1 MRLAAVVLA
10 LASGAAAAAE
20 VTVFRPAAFIG
31 QEWAY
36 YVVVDGKPVTDV
48 FSGERATFQ
57 VPPETRTLVIHCPKA
72 MGGYEAS
79 RIDYDFSAHPKAY
92 FALSA
97 RPECVNIQPVE
108 PPAVAALTRETRPRI
123 ARPLEYDP
131 APRMATKAA
140 PATAPLAAAAP
151 SPASAVSDSSASVA
165 AATAAWVDAFNS
177 RDPARISGLYDSDA
191 VLSDATEAKP
201 RVGAS
206 AISDYYKS
214 VPERPTQRV
223 ALGEHAIRLYG
234 DTAIDSG
241 TYNLFEMRGGEA
253 TVTPAR
259 YTLVYRQR
267 GGKWVIVDHQTTPA
281 AR

>member
-1 MRLAAVVLA
+1 MRLAAFALVLA
-10 LASGAAAAAE
+10 STAAVAAE
-20 VTVFRPAAFIG
+20 VTVFRPAAFVG

-48 FSGERATFQ
+48 LSGERVTFQ
-57 VPPETRTLVIHCPKA
+57 VPPETRTLVIHCPK
-72 MGGYEAS
+72 GRGYEAS
-79 RIDYDFSAHPKAY
+79 RIEYDFSAHPKAY
-92 FALSA
+92 FTLSV
-97 RPECVNIQPVE
+97 RPECVDIQPVE
-108 PPAVAALTRETRPRI
+108 PSAAAGFMRQTRARI
-123 ARPLEYDP
+123 ARPMEYDP
-131 APRMATKAA
+131 ARTATKAG
-140 PATAPLAAAAP
+140 PATAPLAALAP
-151 SPASAVSDSSASVA
+151 STTTGDSAASVA
-165 AATAAWVDAFNS
+165 AATAAWIDAFNS
-177 RDPARISGLYDSDA
+177 RDPARISALYDVDA
-191 VLSDATEAKP
+191 VLSDATEPKP

-206 AISDYYKS
+206 AIADYYKS
-214 VPERPTQRV
+214 ARERPTQRV

-241 TYNLFEMRGGEA
+241 TYNMFEMRGGEA

>member
-1 MRLAAVVLA
+1 MRLAALALA
-10 LASGAAAAAE
+10 LASTAAVGAE

-48 FSGERATFQ
+48 LSGERVTFQ
-57 VPPETRTLVIHCPKA
+57 VPPETRALVIHCPKA

-79 RIDYDFSAHPKAY
+79 RIEYDFSAHPKAY
-92 FALSA
+92 FTLSA

-108 PPAVAALTRETRPRI
+108 PSAAAGFMRQTRARI
-123 ARPLEYDP
+123 ARPMEYDP
-131 APRMATKAA
+131 APRTAAKAA
-140 PATAPLAAAAP
+140 SPTAPVAAAAP
-151 SPASAVSDSSASVA
+151 SSASGDAAASVA
-165 AATAAWVDAFNS
+165 AATAAWVSAFNS
-177 RDPARISGLYDSDA
+177 RDPARISALYDTDA
-191 VLSDATEAKP
+191 VLSDASEAKP

-206 AISDYYKS
+206 AIADYYKS
-214 VPERPTQRV
+214 ARERPTQRV

-241 TYNLFEMRGGEA
+241 TYNMFEMRGGEA

>member
-1 MRLAAVVLA
+1 MRLAACALA
-10 LASGAAAAAE
+10 LASTTAVAAE

-36 YVVVDGKPVTDV
+36 YVVVDGKPVIDV
-48 FSGERATFQ
+48 LSGERVTVQ

-79 RIDYDFSAHPKAY
+79 RIEYDFSAHPKAY
-92 FALSA
+92 FTLSA

-108 PPAVAALTRETRPRI
+108 PSAASAFMRQTRARI

-131 APRMATKAA
+131 APRMATKPA
-140 PATAPLAAAAP
+140 PATAPLAAVSP
-151 SPASAVSDSSASVA
+151 STMTGDPAASVA

-177 RDPARISGLYDSDA
+177 RDPARVSALYDPDA

-206 AISDYYKS
+206 AIADYYKS
-214 VPERPTQRV
+214 ARERPTQRI

-267 GGKWVIVDHQTTPA
+267 GGKWVIVDHQTTRA

>member
-1 MRLAAVVLA
+1 MRLAAVALT
-10 LASGAAAAAE
+10 LASTCAAAAE

-31 QEWAY
+31 QEWPY
-36 YVVVDGKPVTDV
+36 YVMVGGRPMIDV
-48 FSGERATFQ
+48 QSGERVTFQ
-57 VPPETRTLVIHCPKA
+57 VPPETRTLVIQCPKA
-72 MGGYEAS
+72 MGGYDES

-108 PPAVAALTRETRPRI
+108 PAAVAALTRQTRARI
-123 ARPLEYDP
+123 AHPMEYDP
-131 APRMATKAA
+131 APRTSAKAA
-140 PATAPLAAAAP
+140 PAVAPLAAAAP
-151 SPASAVSDSSASVA
+151 PSAAAAGDQAASVA

-177 RDPARISGLYDSDA
+177 RDPARISALYDAEA

-201 RVGAS
+201 RVGAN
-206 AISDYYKS
+206 AIADYYKGAR
-214 VPERPTQRV
+214 ERPTQRV

-234 DTAIDSG
+234 DTAIDTG
-241 TYNLFEMRGGEA
+241 TYNVFEMRGGEA

-267 GGKWVIVDHQTTPA
+267 AGKWVIVDHQTTPA
-281 AR
+281 VR